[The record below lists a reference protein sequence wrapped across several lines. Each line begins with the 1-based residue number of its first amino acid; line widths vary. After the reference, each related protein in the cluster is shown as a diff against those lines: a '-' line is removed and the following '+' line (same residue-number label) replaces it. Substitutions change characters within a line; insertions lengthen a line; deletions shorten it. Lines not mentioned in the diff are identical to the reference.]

1 MKQTHPYEEMLDVQ
15 AVPPMSVATK
25 ALSAFK
31 ETGINLST
39 NIPNPARA
47 KALLK
52 KVLGEDAKY
61 ASLMQIDQPNLAE
74 VSIVIFVI
82 DEIELQF
89 LQGTT
94 PEEDAFQVSYLNF
107 NNELAVRTLQGLGE
121 AIATSIHF
129 NVKYIQ
135 QKQEENARLL
145 KGEG

>member
-1 MKQTHPYEEMLDVQ
+1 MKQTHPYEEMLNVQ
-15 AVPPMSVATK
+15 PVPPMSVVTR
-25 ALSAFK
+25 ALSAFT

-39 NIPNPARA
+39 NIPDPARA
-47 KALLK
+47 KALLE
-52 KVLGEDAKY
+52 KVLGEDAKF
-61 ASLMQIDQPNLAE
+61 ASLMQINQPNLDE
-74 VSIVIFVI
+74 VSIVIFII

-94 PEEDAFQVSYLNF
+94 PEEDAFQVSFLNF

-121 AIATSIHF
+121 AIATAIGF
-129 NVKYIQ
+129 NIKYIQ